1 MNRLTFLGTKAAI
14 EEKSEKHYYH
24 SSLLLQIFKPYS
36 FRLMIDYGLIHSY
49 DLSILKPDVLLITH
63 AHPDHYIW
71 SVEEV
76 NNAISVY
83 LTRETLEYG
92 KFSPVN
98 SHVFQPYQWF
108 SVGPIKVF
116 PYRVIHSIRCP
127 AVGFKIQ
134 LPDNKILVY
143 NPDLVDI
150 ITKEYVLPGTDYYI
164 GDGSTVNTNLVRR
177 EGENF
182 YGHTRI
188 STQVNWC
195 NKFKIQNIIFTH
207 IGKNTLRK
215 EDTFSEMFPGV
226 ILAHDEMKIT
236 I

>member
-14 EEKSEKHYYH
+14 EEKTEKHYYN
-24 SSLLLQIFKPYS
+24 SSLLLQVINPYP
-36 FRLMIDYGLIHSY
+36 FRLMIDYGYIHSY
-49 DLSILKPDVLLITH
+49 DLSILKPDVILITH

-76 NNAISVY
+76 NNAIPVY
-83 LTRETLEYG
+83 LTSNTLKYG

-98 SHVFQPYQWF
+98 SHIFYPYQCF

-116 PYRVIHSIRCP
+116 PYRVMHSIRCP

-150 ITKEYVLPGTDYYI
+150 ITKEDILPDTDYYI
-164 GDGSTVNTNLVRR
+164 GDGSTINANLVRR

-182 YGHTRI
+182 YGHARI

-195 NKFKIQNIIFTH
+195 NKFKIKNIIFTH
-207 IGKNTLRK
+207 IGKNILCK
-215 EDTFSEMFPGV
+215 EDSFSEMFPEAL
-226 ILAHDEMKIT
+226 LAYDEMKIT

>member
-14 EEKSEKHYYH
+14 EEKTEKHYYH
-24 SSLLLQIFKPYS
+24 SSLLLQVVNPYPL
-36 FRLMIDYGLIHSY
+36 RLLIDYGCIHSY
-49 DLSILKPDVLLITH
+49 DLSMLKPDAILITH

-71 SVEEV
+71 SVEEA
-76 NNAISVY
+76 NNAIPVY
-83 LTRETLEYG
+83 LTQETLGYG
-92 KFSPVN
+92 KFSPIN
-98 SHVFQPYQWF
+98 SHIFHPYQWF
-108 SVGPIKVF
+108 SVGRVRIF
-116 PYRVIHSIRCP
+116 PYRVIHSLRCP

-150 ITKEYVLPGTDYYI
+150 ITKECILPDTDYYI
-164 GDGSTVNTNLVRR
+164 GDGSTVNASLVRR

-188 STQVNWC
+188 STQINWC
-195 NKFKIQNIIFTH
+195 SEFNIQNIIFTH
-207 IGKNTLRK
+207 IGKNTLSK
-215 EDTFSEMFPGV
+215 EDNFSEMFPGA